1 VLGYSDDDIKNAAEI
16 REWLTKKI
24 LEKQD
29 EIEKIKI
36 TLSLIDAVLKN
47 GSFKTAANLTTTTTT
62 TPAAAAKSNPLQTKK
77 MEVGSAIKSY
87 KNTAVKRPTEGRRNV
102 VDDPIAIEVKPIKR
116 SKDNTLVAQVHI
128 FPDSV
133 EIIPEEMISISI
145 ETPPFRSFFLN
156 RILQG
161 MRNKDQEKIKQGYL
175 SESEMINFEIIT
187 DEVNSEN
194 IKKVIINNY
203 RDKERVNEIFN
214 TAAWVITRMLEKS
227 EK

>member
-16 REWLTKKI
+16 REWLTKQI

-36 TLSLIDAVLKN
+36 TLSLIDSVLKN
-47 GSFKTAANLTTTTTT
+47 GSFKTAANLNI
-62 TPAAAAKSNPLQTKK
+62 PKSNSTDNQKVEGQST
-77 MEVGSAIKSY
+77 SRSY
-87 KNTAVKRPTEGRRNV
+87 KNTADKRYEETKLKSVG
-102 VDDPIAIEVKPIKR
+102 DSSSKEVKPIKR
-116 SKDNTLVAQVHI
+116 LKDNSLVAQVHI
-128 FPDSV
+128 FPNSV
-133 EIIPEEMISISI
+133 EIIPEETINIGL

-161 MRNKDQEKIKQGYL
+161 MKNKDQEKIKQGYL
-175 SESEMINFEIIT
+175 SESEMINYDIIT
-187 DEVNSEN
+187 DEDNSEN

-203 RDKERVNEIFN
+203 REKERVNEIFN
-214 TAAWVITRMLEKS
+214 TAAWVITRMLEKG